1 MGKQRGERV
10 IRRPRKLLLVFPETR
25 YPSGQPPLGLAMLSA
40 VARQHGGETEACD
53 MSFMKRPF
61 RELARQLRELEPD
74 TVGISILT
82 PQLAAARKAAG
93 IVRKILPK
101 AFLLCGGPH
110 ATVMPEDTLER
121 TGADMVYSGEAERA
135 LALLMD
141 GADPAGIP
149 GACLPGPDGPSR
161 TPGLLLTKNLDE
173 LPLPDRSIFDME
185 SYFNSWYSMDRVDP
199 RLRGTSVMATR
210 GCPFSCTFCQPTL
223 SEIFGRRM
231 RKRSPE
237 AILEELSTLKERYGI
252 TAFMFEDSTF
262 IVDADWV
269 HRICELMIESRLGL
283 RWCCNV
289 RADLLEPSLLDHMI
303 GAGLAKINM
312 GVESASQR
320 VLDRIYNK
328 GITVEGVRRA
338 LRMAKERGVFVQGYF
353 MLGAPGETRSEME
366 STIRFAASEPFDDA
380 VFDITTPFPHTYL
393 WEKTRELISGDYEEF
408 DCFHRSVYELEGF
421 DSREIERMKKR
432 AFWRF
437 YAHPSRILRTL
448 RTALGPRNLRRTLLK
463 ARRV

>member
-1 MGKQRGERV
+1 MGKRKGNGVRQRPER
-10 IRRPRKLLLVFPETR
+10 ILLVFPETR

-40 VARQHGGETEACD
+40 VARRKGGETAACD
-53 MSFMKRPF
+53 MSFLKHPF
-61 RELARQLRELEPD
+61 RTLRRQLAEMRPD

-82 PQLAAARKAAG
+82 PQLADAARAAE
-93 IVRKILPK
+93 IVREEAPE
-101 AFLLCGGPH
+101 AFLICGGPH
-110 ATVMPEDTLER
+110 ATVMPEDTMAR
-121 TGADMVYSGEAERA
+121 TGADLVYSGEAEGA
-135 LALLMD
+135 LALMMD

-149 GACLPGPDGPSR
+149 GACLPRGDGCRR
-161 TPGLLLTKNLDE
+161 TPGLLLADDLDR

-185 SYFNSWYSMDRVDP
+185 SYFSSWYSMDRVDP
-199 RLRGTSVMATR
+199 GLRGTSVMATR

-223 SEIFGRRM
+223 SEIFGKAM

-237 AILEELSTLKERYGI
+237 GIADELEQLKRDYGI
-252 TAFMFEDSTF
+252 DAFMFEDSTF
-262 IVDADWV
+262 VVDAGWV
-269 HRICELMIESRLGL
+269 HEICDLMLSRGTGL

-289 RADLLEPSLLDHMI
+289 RADLLHPELLDHMVE
-303 GAGLAKINM
+303 AGLSKINM

-320 VLDRIYNK
+320 VLDDIYNK

-338 LRMAKERGVFVQGYF
+338 LAMAKERGVYVQGYF
-353 MLGAPGETRSEME
+353 MLGAPGETREEME
-366 STIRFAASEPFDDA
+366 RTIRFAASEPFDDA

-393 WEKTRELISGDYEEF
+393 WEKTRDLIRGDYEEF

-421 DSREIERMKKR
+421 DPREIERMKKR

-437 YAHPSRILRTL
+437 YAHPSRILRTI